1 MELDAVRS
9 TVQPA
14 VERAGRIAV
23 VEAIPIALPV
33 RRSWRWR
40 GLEQE
45 LGRWVLVRV
54 QTTDGVV
61 GWGEATPLADWGG
74 DHGRYYGETV
84 TTVMHVITDLIAPAL
99 IGVGIWDHPEVEL
112 RVSRA
117 IRGHP
122 YARAAVDIAMWDV
135 RGRTS
140 GEPIHHLLGGPLRSE
155 VRVAHMLGLMSVEE
169 ATEEAKAA
177 TADGVSAFQIKL
189 TGDVDADVEQV
200 AAVREIVGPDA
211 HLRADINQ
219 GYGTLPINAAIDAVN
234 AIAAHGLDVVEQ
246 PVEGL
251 GAMAA
256 VRAATDVAIMADESC
271 WNSADA
277 VELVKAEAADAVS
290 VYVAK
295 AGGLREA
302 CRVAEIARA
311 AGLPCDVNGSLESGI
326 GTLASIHVAAACAS
340 VSLPSVISCSAP
352 AGAYSTR
359 RVGRYYEDDVLSQAL
374 PFEHGCLLV
383 PDGPGLGITVDEDRV
398 RAMAIEVV
406 V

>member
-1 MELDAVRS
+1 M
-9 TVQPA
+9 
-14 VERAGRIAV
+14 
-23 VEAIPIALPV
+23 

-54 QTTDGVV
+54 ETSDGVV

-84 TTVMHVITDLIAPAL
+84 TTVTHVVTDLIAPAV
-99 IGVGIWDHPEVEL
+99 IGVGIWDHAELDL

-122 YARAAVDIAMWDV
+122 YARAAFDIAMWDA

-140 GEPIHHLLGGPLRSE
+140 GEPIHRLLGGQVRSE
-155 VRVAHMLGLMSVEE
+155 LRVAHMLGLMSVEE
-169 ATEEAKAA
+169 ATEEATAA

-189 TGDVDADVEQV
+189 TGDLDADVEKV
-200 AAVREIVGPDA
+200 AAVREILGPEA

-219 GYGTLPINAAIDAVN
+219 GYGTLPIKSAIEAVN
-234 AIAAHGLDVVEQ
+234 AIAEQGLNVVEQ

-251 GAMAA
+251 RAMAT

-277 VELVKAEAADAVS
+277 AELVEGRAADAIS

-295 AGGLREA
+295 AGGLGEA
-302 CRVAEIARA
+302 RSVAEVAHA

-326 GTLASIHVAAACAS
+326 GTLASIHLAAVCES
-340 VSLPSVISCSAP
+340 VSLPSVISCSVP
-352 AGAYSTR
+352 AATQSTR
-359 RVGRYYEDDVLSQAL
+359 RAGRYYEDDVLAEPL
-374 PFEHGCLLV
+374 PFEHGYLLI
-383 PDGPGLGITVDEDRV
+383 PDGPGLGIPVDEDRV
-398 RAMAIEVV
+398 RAMTIELTG
-406 V
+406 

>member
-1 MELDAVRS
+1 VREVEISRS
-9 TVQPA
+9 TVEHAAEFSP
-14 VERAGRIAV
+14 RIAAV
-23 VEAIPIALPV
+23 NTIPIALPV

-54 QTTDGVV
+54 ETTDGVV

-84 TTVMHVITDLIAPAL
+84 TTVTHVITDLIAPAV
-99 IGVGIWDHPEVEL
+99 IGVGIWNYAELDL

-122 YARAAVDIAMWDV
+122 YARAAFDIAMWDA
-135 RGRTS
+135 RGRTA
-140 GEPIHHLLGGPLRSE
+140 GEPIHRLLGGPVRSE
-155 VRVAHMLGLMSVEE
+155 VRVAHMLGLMSVDE
-169 ATEEAKAA
+169 ATDEAKAA

-189 TGDVDADVEQV
+189 TGDVHADVEKV

-219 GYGTLPINAAIDAVN
+219 GYGMLPIKSAIEAVN
-234 AIAAHGLDVVEQ
+234 AIAEQRLDVVEQ

-251 GAMAA
+251 RAMAA

-277 VELVKAEAADAVS
+277 AELVRAGASPKLAAC
-290 VYVAK
+290 
-295 AGGLREA
+295 GR
-302 CRVAEIARA
+302 RA
-311 AGLPCDVNGSLESGI
+311 AS
-326 GTLASIHVAAACAS
+326 
-340 VSLPSVISCSAP
+340 
-352 AGAYSTR
+352 R
-359 RVGRYYEDDVLSQAL
+359 RSRTPQDS
-374 PFEHGCLLV
+374 
-383 PDGPGLGITVDEDRV
+383 RV
-398 RAMAIEVV
+398 T
-406 V
+406 